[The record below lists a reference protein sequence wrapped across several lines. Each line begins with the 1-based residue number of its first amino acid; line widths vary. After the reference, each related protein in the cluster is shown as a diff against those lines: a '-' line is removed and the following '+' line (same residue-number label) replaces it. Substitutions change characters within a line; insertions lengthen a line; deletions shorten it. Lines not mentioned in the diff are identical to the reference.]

1 MTALGATSPCKAGAG
16 LLHAVCSQKI
26 HLGTDAR
33 RHNRDQAG
41 DTGQVT
47 VHHLES
53 HDVGANPVQSSAQPV
68 GPARW
73 VLGSHP
79 FTLLAPC
86 LVQGLSRRKVME
98 RPSPASPQPV
108 ALVAAAQ
115 AAAAPSA
122 LLSMAEH
129 ADLSQRGPAQPLAA
143 GSGAGG
149 TQQPRPLLPAPFS
162 SQHSPSTY

>member
-1 MTALGATSPCKAGAG
+1 MLSAVGQFILALMPGGTTGIRLGTQGRSPCITWN
-16 LLHAVCSQKI
+16 H
-26 HLGTDAR
+26 TM
-33 RHNRDQAG
+33 
-41 DTGQVT
+41 
-47 VHHLES
+47 
-53 HDVGANPVQSSAQPV
+53 
-68 GPARW
+68 
-73 VLGSHP
+73 
-79 FTLLAPC
+79 
-86 LVQGLSRRKVME
+86 LVQTWCRAQHSLWDSLGGCQAHACSPCRPRVWWGGLSRRKVME

-149 TQQPRPLLPAPFS
+149 TQQPRPLPPAPFS
-162 SQHSPSTY
+162 SQHLPSTY